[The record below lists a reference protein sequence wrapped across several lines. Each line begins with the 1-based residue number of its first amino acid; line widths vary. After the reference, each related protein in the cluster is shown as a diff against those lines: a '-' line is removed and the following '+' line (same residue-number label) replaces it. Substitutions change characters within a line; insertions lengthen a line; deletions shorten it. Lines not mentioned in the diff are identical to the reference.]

1 MNRLFIIMLILC
13 VSACSSRKDQ
23 PALVLKA
30 DPLQSPADSSTALP
44 FLFTDPS
51 GSPALSWVEKHADT
65 SRFYFA
71 RYGAGEW
78 LTPRLIAKG
87 STWFINWADYP
98 MVASDGGA
106 RWVAH
111 LLNKSAKGTYAYDI
125 QVYTSSDSGARWNA
139 PFTLHDDGKEA
150 EHGFVSLIPY
160 QDKLFVTWLDG
171 RNAAM
176 EAGDGMDHSG
186 HHGAMSLRAA
196 VMSYS
201 GEKLQEWELDSKTCD
216 CCQTTA
222 AITGSGPV
230 VIYRDRSDEE
240 IRDMSIVRL
249 VNGSWTS
256 PKPIHRDNWKIAGC
270 PVNGPRAAASGNRL
284 AVAWY
289 TAATEPSHV
298 HVVFSPDGGET
309 FGEAVS
315 IDEGKAIG
323 RVDLEWIDESRVV
336 VSWMEGALIRAAV
349 VDTDG
354 NREEPLTIAESS
366 DARSSGFPQMTRA
379 GSDLLFAWTDDKLKR
394 VQTAKVSLTQSQ

>member
-1 MNRLFIIMLILC
+1 MNRLFIIALILS

-30 DPLQSPADSSTALP
+30 DPLQSPADSSTASP
-44 FLFTDPS
+44 FLFTDPA
-51 GSPALSWVEKHADT
+51 GRPVLSWVEKHADT

-71 RYGAGEW
+71 QYGAGEW
-78 LTPRLIAKG
+78 STPRLIAKG

-111 LLNKSAKGTYAYDI
+111 LLNKSGKGTYAYDI

-139 PFTLHDDGKEA
+139 PFTLHDDGKQA

-201 GEKLQEWELDSKTCD
+201 GEKLQEWELDNKTCD

-240 IRDMSIVRL
+240 IRDMSIVRW
-249 VNGSWTS
+249 VEGAWTT

-284 AVAWY
+284 AVAWF
-289 TAATEPSHV
+289 TAATEPAHV
-298 HVVFSPDGGET
+298 NVAFSDDGGET
-309 FGEAVS
+309 FDEAVS
-315 IDEGKAIG
+315 IDEGKSIG

-336 VSWMEGALIRAAV
+336 VSWMEGTLIRAAV

-366 DARSSGFPQMTRA
+366 DARSSGFPQMTRS
-379 GSDLLFAWTDDKLKR
+379 GDDLLFAWTDDKLKR
-394 VQTAKVSLTQSQ
+394 VQTAKVSLTQTQ